1 MTVTHEPMNLAD
13 LLKQEAANYYS
24 RDVATLAA
32 GQHLQLGAV
41 IAKRTED
48 SKITA
53 LDLTHQES
61 PSGASPTGPSGAE
74 VAYGILMQETD
85 ASSADQE
92 TIVIARDAVVS
103 ASALIWPSAITAAE
117 KTAAINQLK
126 ERGILVRKGA

>member
-13 LLKQEAANYYS
+13 LLKQEAEKYYS
-24 RDVATLAA
+24 RDVATLAS

-41 IAKRTED
+41 IAKRTADE
-48 SKITA
+48 KITA
-53 LDLTHQES
+53 LDLTQHES
-61 PSGASPTGPSGAE
+61 PTGAE

-85 ASSADQE
+85 ASNADQE
-92 TIVIARDAVVS
+92 TIVIARDAVV
-103 ASALIWPSAITAAE
+103 AANALIWPSAITAAE

>member
-61 PSGASPTGPSGAE
+61 PTGAE
-74 VAYGILMQETD
+74 VAYGVLLQETD
-85 ASSADQE
+85 ASNADQE

-103 ASALIWPSAITAAE
+103 ANALIWPSAITAAE